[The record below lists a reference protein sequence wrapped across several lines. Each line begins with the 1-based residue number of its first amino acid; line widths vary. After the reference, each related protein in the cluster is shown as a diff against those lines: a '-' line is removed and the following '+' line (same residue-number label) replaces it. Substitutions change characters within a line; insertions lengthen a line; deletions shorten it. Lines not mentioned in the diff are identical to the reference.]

1 MLWIALSIVAL
12 AAIVDGQTPQP
23 GACYTDKDC
32 MFYNKDSS
40 GKVTGE
46 VVGTCVI
53 RSDTLAMCKCLPAYT
68 GKNCEF
74 SEPPAL
80 PISFTD
86 ARRLCLTGVQLVSYP
101 TKCRTR
107 LPRDC

>member
-1 MLWIALSIVAL
+1 MRRYLAL
-12 AAIVDGQTPQP
+12 AMALLAAVVRGQTPQP
-23 GACYTDKDC
+23 GSCYTDKDC

-46 VVGTCVI
+46 IVGTCVV

-74 SEPPAL
+74 SECTAF
-80 PISFTD
+80 S
-86 ARRLCLTGVQLVSYP
+86 
-101 TKCRTR
+101 
-107 LPRDC
+107 LPRGQPLETAPRMSY